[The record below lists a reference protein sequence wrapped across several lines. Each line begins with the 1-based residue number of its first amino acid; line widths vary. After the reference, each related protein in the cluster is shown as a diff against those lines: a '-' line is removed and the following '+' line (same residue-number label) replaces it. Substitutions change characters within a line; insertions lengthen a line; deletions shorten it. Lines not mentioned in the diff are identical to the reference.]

1 MSKQAKLMRSMKIVG
16 VLVVVLASLILSGCG
31 GGSSGEGGDG
41 GGSLSLVAYSTPR
54 EAYEQITS
62 AFGETEAGQG
72 VSFESSFGG
81 SGEQSRA
88 VAGGLPADVVALSLE
103 PDITRLVDAGLV
115 DRNWNQDEYRGM
127 VTDSV
132 VVLAVRPGNPKGIQG
147 WDEPTQ
153 EGVEVITPNPFTSG
167 GARWNVM
174 AAYGA
179 QLEQGKSEDQAVEYL
194 RQLFTNVPAQD
205 KSARESLQT
214 FTGGKGDVLIAY
226 ENEVIT
232 AQQEGEDLE
241 YVIPDQTILIEN
253 PVAVTTDSQNPEQAQ
268 AFVDFL
274 RSTQAQR
281 IFAENGYRPVVE
293 EVLGEFDFPTPSDLF
308 TIEDLGGW
316 NEVTRRFFNA
326 NSGVMADINRE
337 VGAPTE

>member
-1 MSKQAKLMRSMKIVG
+1 MSEHARLTRFMKFV
-16 VLVVVLASLILSGCG
+16 VTLVMLFSSLILSGCG
-31 GGSSGEGGDG
+31 GGSGGEGS
-41 GGSLSLVAYSTPR
+41 GGSLTLVAYSTPR

-72 VSFESSFGG
+72 VSFETSFGS

-88 VAGGLPADVVALSLE
+88 VEGGLPADVVALSLE
-103 PDITRLVDAGLV
+103 PDITRLVEGGLV
-115 DRNWNQDEYRGM
+115 DNNWNADEYQGM

-132 VVLAVRPGNPKGIQG
+132 VVLAVRPGNPKGIRS
-147 WDEPTQ
+147 WDDLVRED
-153 EGVEVITPNPFTSG
+153 VEVITPNPFTSG

-179 QLEQGKSEDQAVEYL
+179 QLEQGKSEDVGIEYL
-194 RQLFTNVPAQD
+194 RQLFSNVPVQD

-253 PVAVTTDSQNPEQAQ
+253 PVAVVSDSQNPEQAQ

-274 RSTQAQR
+274 RSPESQR
-281 IFAENGYRPVVE
+281 IFGEQGYRPIVE
-293 EVLGEFDFPTPSDLF
+293 DVLSEFDYPTPPNLF

-316 NEVTRRFFNA
+316 EEVTRRFFNA
-326 NSGVMADINRE
+326 SSGVMADINRE